1 MFTIFLV
8 LQVFI
13 VIALIALVL
22 LQKSDGGAL
31 GIGGGSGG
39 GLMSGRGA
47 ANTLT
52 RATSILGAIFM
63 LNSLGLGIYAPKG
76 VDQAEIARELT
87 GDDNSL
93 LAPDDGNITAGD
105 LLEGFGVETDA
116 TNEAV
121 SDDLLSLPVTPDA
134 TDSEGADRSSPAPEG
149 ESDDDS
155 SDPQ

>member
-8 LQVFI
+8 LQVFV
-13 VIALIALVL
+13 VIALITLVL

-31 GIGGGSGG
+31 GIGGGGGG
-39 GLMSGRGA
+39 GLMSGRGT

-52 RATSILGAIFM
+52 RMTSILGAVFM

-93 LAPDDGNITAGD
+93 LAPDDGNITADD
-105 LLEGFGVETDA
+105 LLEGFGVDA
-116 TNEAV
+116 TDEDAPA
-121 SDDLLSLPVTPDA
+121 SDDLLSLPV
-134 TDSEGADRSSPAPEG
+134 APEA
-149 ESDDDS
+149 SDNEAAEQDPEAEDDS
-155 SDPQ
+155 SPQ